1 MVSTIPIRLQPL
13 GVVFTPDGAR
23 AFVEEANELFNV
35 IDTATNTVIIHLVQ
49 DIFFDHLAITPD
61 GKSLY
66 VTSALFNKVFVVDT
80 TTNEVVDTIP
90 LGFNPIF
97 PAITSDGT
105 RVFTANVDSTVS
117 VIDATTNTAIATIAG
132 FSCPRRIAIT
142 PVPKSKDDC
151 KDGGYRK
158 FRGLA
163 FPNPGQCVKYVN
175 RHAN

>member
-1 MVSTIPIRLQPL
+1 MSQALVE
-13 GVVFTPDGAR
+13 
-23 AFVEEANELFNV
+23 AFVIMYTHLLWAFSE
-35 IDTATNTVIIHLVQ
+35 IDPAKPDETQVNSLVLKR

-142 PVPKSKDDC
+142 RVPRSKDDC
-151 KDGGYRK
+151 KDGGFSK
-158 FRGLA
+158 FRGLG
-163 FPNPGQCVKYVN
+163 FPNQGQCVKYVN